1 MASYILRDIDPDL
14 WKRVKAK
21 AALEPITIKSLIERM
36 LTQWVKEKR

>member
-21 AALEPITIKSLIERM
+21 AALRETSIKDLIDELLRVW
-36 LTQWVKEKR
+36 LKEK